1 MNELLFNIPLDLYK
15 FILVAVF
22 SLLIGLSQKNLHQ
35 AKIAQYSFGTD
46 RTFTFIGILGYVLY
60 IVDPVNM
67 ILYAVGLGVLSVF
80 LVVNYYNKITNF
92 TDYGLTTIM
101 IALITYSLTPL
112 VFREPFWLSILVVVT
127 VLIFAEMKE
136 SLTSLSVKLNREEF
150 ITLGKFLAI
159 AGIILP
165 LLPDQPIVSYVSIS
179 PYKLWLAVVVISS
192 ISYLSYLLRK
202 FVFTNSGILVIGIL
216 GGLYSSTATT
226 FILSR
231 KSKFAPEKA
240 HQYTAAI
247 IIAISMMYIRI
258 LLLAL
263 IFNIQLFLK
272 VYPAFLILIVLSLV
286 LGLVFWYKAPQT
298 IKQVNE
304 ELTDKN
310 PLEFKVAIIFTLLYL
325 AFTIITNFTIKQ
337 FGLNGLNTLS
347 YLVGFTDIDPFLLN
361 LFQGNFTVGI
371 DILAQATMQAI
382 ISNNILKY
390 VYALSLSSKSAR
402 KTLTIGFVLIIVIN
416 FLLIYFML

>member
-1 MNELLFNIPLDLYK
+1 MDELLVHIPVDLYK

-22 SLLIGLSQKNLHQ
+22 SLLIGLSQKNLHL
-35 AKIAQYSFGTD
+35 ARIAQYSFGTD

-60 IVDPVNM
+60 IVDPNNM

-80 LVVNYYNKITNF
+80 LVVNYYNKIVNF

-101 IALITYSLTPL
+101 IALITYSLAPL

-165 LLPDQPIVSYVSIS
+165 LLPNQPIVSYLNIS

-202 FVFTNSGILVIGIL
+202 FVFNNAGILVTGIL

-247 IIAISMMYIRI
+247 IIAVSMMYIRI
-258 LLLAL
+258 LLLVL
-263 IFNIQLFLK
+263 IFNYQLFLK
-272 VYPAFLILIVLSLV
+272 LFPAFLILIVVSLF
-286 LGLVFWYKAPQT
+286 LGLLFWYKAPQPNKT
-298 IKQVNE
+298 INE
-304 ELTDKN
+304 EMTDKN

-325 AFTIITNFTIKQ
+325 AFSFITTFTIRQ

-347 YLVGFTDIDPFLLN
+347 YLVGFTDIDPYLLN

-371 DILAQATMQAI
+371 DVLAQATMQAI
-382 ISNNILKY
+382 ISNNLLKY
-390 VYALSLSSKSAR
+390 IYALSLSSKTSR
-402 KTLTIGFVLIIVIN
+402 LTLSIGFISVIVIN
-416 FLLIYFML
+416 LILIFLI

>member
-1 MNELLFNIPLDLYK
+1 MDELLVHIPVDLYK

-22 SLLIGLSQKNLHQ
+22 SLLIGLSQKNLHL
-35 AKIAQYSFGTD
+35 ARIAQYSFGTD

-60 IVDPVNM
+60 IVDPNNM
-67 ILYAVGLGVLSVF
+67 ILFAVGLGVLSVF
-80 LVVNYYNKITNF
+80 LMVNYYNKITNF
-92 TDYGLTTIM
+92 TDYGMTTIM
-101 IALITYSLTPL
+101 IALITYSLAPL
-112 VFREPFWLSILVVVT
+112 VFKEPFWLSILVVVT

-165 LLPDQPIVSYVSIS
+165 LLPNQPIVSYLNIS
-179 PYKLWLAVVVISS
+179 PYKLWLAVVAISS

-202 FVFTNSGILVIGIL
+202 FVFTNAGILVTGIL

-231 KSKFAPEKA
+231 KSKNAPEKA

-247 IIAISMMYIRI
+247 IIAVSMMYIRI

-263 IFNIQLFLK
+263 IFNYQLFLK
-272 VYPAFLILIVLSLV
+272 VLPVFLVLIVVSLIL
-286 LGLVFWYKAPQT
+286 GLLFWYKAPQ
-298 IKQVNE
+298 IKNPVNE
-304 ELTDKN
+304 EMTDKN

-325 AFTIITNFTIKQ
+325 VFSILTTFTIRQ

-347 YLVGFTDIDPFLLN
+347 YLVGFTDIDPYLLS
-361 LFQGNFTVGI
+361 LFQGNLTVGI
-371 DILAQATMQAI
+371 DVLAQATMQAI
-382 ISNNILKY
+382 ISNNLLKY
-390 VYALSLSSKSAR
+390 IYALSLSSKTSR
-402 KTLTIGFVLIIVIN
+402 LTLSIGFISIIVLNLVLI
-416 FLLIYFML
+416 FLI

>member
-1 MNELLFNIPLDLYK
+1 MVNIPVDLYK

-35 AKIAQYSFGTD
+35 ARIAQYSFGTD
-46 RTFTFIGILGYVLY
+46 RTFTFIGIFGYVLY

-67 ILYAVGLGVLSVF
+67 ILYAVGLGVLSIF
-80 LVVNYYNKITNF
+80 LVVNYFNKIANF

-101 IALITYSLTPL
+101 IALITYSLAPL

-127 VLIFAEMKE
+127 VMIFAEMKE

-165 LLPDQPIVSYVSIS
+165 LLPNHPIVSYLNIS
-179 PYKLWLAVVVISS
+179 PYQLWLAVVVISS

-202 FVFTNSGILVIGIL
+202 FVFTNSGILVTGIL

-226 FILSR
+226 FILSK
-231 KSKFAPEKA
+231 KSKYAPEMA

-263 IFNIQLFLK
+263 IFNMQLFLR

-286 LGLVFWYKAPQT
+286 LGLVFWYKSPQ
-298 IKQVNE
+298 INNQVNE

-325 AFTIITNFTIKQ
+325 AFTIITNFSIRQ

-371 DILAQATMQAI
+371 DVLAQATMQAI

-402 KTLTIGFVLIIVIN
+402 KTLTIGFVCIIVVN

>member
-1 MNELLFNIPLDLYK
+1 MDKLLLNIPVDLYK

-22 SLLIGLSQKNLHQ
+22 SLLIGLSQKNLHV

-60 IVDPVNM
+60 IVEPINL

-80 LVVNYYNKITNF
+80 LVVNYYYKIANF

-101 IALITYSLTPL
+101 IALITYSLAPL

-136 SLTSLSVKLNREEF
+136 SLTSLSEKLNREEF

-165 LLPDQPIVSYVSIS
+165 LLPNQPIVSYLSIS

-202 FVFTNSGILVIGIL
+202 FVFTNSGILVTGIL

-240 HQYTAAI
+240 QQYIAAI
-247 IIAISMMYIRI
+247 IVAVSMMYIRI

-263 IFNIQLFLK
+263 IFNFQLFLK
-272 VYPAFLILIVLSLV
+272 VLPAFLVLIILSLI

-298 IKQVNE
+298 KKQVNE
-304 ELTDKN
+304 ETTDKN

-371 DILAQATMQAI
+371 DVLAQATMQAI
-382 ISNNILKY
+382 ISNNLLKY
-390 VYALSLSSKSAR
+390 VYAMSLGSKSAR
-402 KTLTIGFVLIIVIN
+402 KTLTIGFVCIIVIN
-416 FLLIYFML
+416 FLLIYFM

>member
-1 MNELLFNIPLDLYK
+1 MDELLLNIPVDLYK

-22 SLLIGLSQKNLHQ
+22 SLLIGLSQKNLHI
-35 AKIAQYSFGTD
+35 ARIAQYSFGTD

-60 IVDPVNM
+60 IVDPNNM
-67 ILYAVGLGVLSVF
+67 ILFAVGLGVLSVF
-80 LVVNYYNKITNF
+80 LVVNYYNKIANF
-92 TDYGLTTIM
+92 ADYGMTTIM
-101 IALITYSLTPL
+101 IALITYSLAPL
-112 VFREPFWLSILVVVT
+112 VFREPFWLSIMVVVT

-165 LLPDQPIVSYVSIS
+165 LLPNQPIVSYLNIS

-202 FVFTNSGILVIGIL
+202 FVFPNAGILLTGIL

-263 IFNIQLFLK
+263 IFNYQMFLK
-272 VYPAFLILIVLSLV
+272 VLPAFLVLIVLSLV

-298 IKQVNE
+298 KNADNE
-304 ELTDKN
+304 ALTDKN
-310 PLEFKVAIIFTLLYL
+310 PLEFKVAIIFTLFYL
-325 AFTIITNFTIKQ
+325 AFSIITTFTIRQ

-347 YLVGFTDIDPFLLN
+347 YLVGFTDIDPYLLN

-371 DILAQATMQAI
+371 DVLAQATMQAI
-382 ISNNILKY
+382 ISNNLLKY
-390 VYALSLSSKSAR
+390 IYALSLSSKSSR
-402 KTLTIGFVLIIVIN
+402 LTLSIGFISIIVIN
-416 FLLIYFML
+416 LILIFLI

>member
-202 FVFTNSGILVIGIL
+202 FVFTNSGILVTGIL

-298 IKQVNE
+298 KKQINE
-304 ELTDKN
+304 EQTDKN

-325 AFTIITNFTIKQ
+325 AFTIITNFTIRQ

-371 DILAQATMQAI
+371 DVLAQATMQAI

>member
-1 MNELLFNIPLDLYK
+1 MDELLVNIPVDLYK

-35 AKIAQYSFGTD
+35 ARIAQYSFGTD
-46 RTFTFIGILGYVLY
+46 RTFTFIGIFGYVLY

-67 ILYAVGLGVLSVF
+67 VLYDVGLGVLSVF
-80 LVVNYYNKITNF
+80 LVVNYFNKIANF

-101 IALITYSLTPL
+101 IALITYSLAPL
-112 VFREPFWLSILVVVT
+112 VFKEPFWLSILVVVT

-165 LLPDQPIVSYVSIS
+165 LLPNQPIVSYLSIS
-179 PYKLWLAVVVISS
+179 PYKLWLAIVVISS

-202 FVFTNSGILVIGIL
+202 FVFTNAGILVTGIL

-226 FILSR
+226 FILSK
-231 KSKFAPEKA
+231 KSKNAPEKA

-263 IFNIQLFLK
+263 IFNMQLFLK
-272 VYPAFLILIVLSLV
+272 VYPAFLILIILSIV
-286 LGLVFWYKAPQT
+286 LGLVFWFKAPQT
-298 IKQVNE
+298 TNQVNE
-304 ELTDKN
+304 ELNDKN

-325 AFTIITNFTIKQ
+325 AFTVITSFTIRQ

-371 DILAQATMQAI
+371 DELAQATMQAI

-390 VYALSLSSKSAR
+390 VYALTLSSKSSR
-402 KTLTIGFVLIIVIN
+402 LKLSIGFISIIVIN
-416 FLLIYFML
+416 FLLIFFI